1 MWLKLLPY
9 AGALVIGIVVGSFG
23 TIKIANGLK
32 TECPK
37 CPELRCPEVPPC
49 PPQTKVELGTFDAEK
64 INMKKGTLHYS
75 PHLENVQVVL
85 DCSDSVFL
93 KQLLRGK

>member
-9 AGALVIGIVVGSFG
+9 AGALIIGIVVGSFG

-37 CPELRCPEVPPC
+37 CPELRCPDVPPC
-49 PPQTKVELGTFDAEK
+49 PPQTSVELAPFDVSKFNNRKGTF
-64 INMKKGTLHYS
+64 HYS
-75 PHLENVQVVL
+75 PVINHPQIVI
-85 DCSDSVFL
+85 DCPDSVLL
-93 KQLLRGK
+93 KALLKR